1 MSAADAL
8 KAARAAGVE
17 LCLDGD
23 DLVLEASAPPPA
35 EILDLL
41 SLHKPGILSLL
52 RPAWAAEDW
61 REWFEER
68 LAVAMVDG
76 EQAEAAARQIAYG
89 SLIIRWLDLH
99 PVISES
105 DRCAGCGRPDRPG
118 KIVPFGSVPPGHA
131 WLHPHCWANWHAGRR
146 AEAVAALAAMRIA
159 APARLPD
166 DFGKNGGG

>member
-1 MSAADAL
+1 VSAADAL

-17 LCLDGD
+17 FRLDGD

-41 SLHKPGILSLL
+41 SCHKAGILSLL

-61 REWFEER
+61 SEVYEER
-68 LAVAMVDG
+68 VAVAAIDG
-76 EQAEAAARQIAYG
+76 EQEESEARRIAYE
-89 SLIIRWLDLH
+89 SCIVRWLDLH
-99 PVISES
+99 SATSDP
-105 DRCAGCGRPDRPG
+105 DRCAGCGKPDRTG
-118 KIVPFGSVPPGHA
+118 QIVPFGAEPSGHA

-146 AEAVAALAAMRIA
+146 AEAVAALAAMGIA